1 MDIFSATKRSDIMRK
16 VRSRNTTPERIA
28 AGVLES
34 FGLGFDRNYKKLPGS
49 PDIVL
54 RGKKIAIFVHGCF
67 WHGHCCDC
75 ATLPK
80 SNRNYWKSKQERNMR
95 RDRRNKA
102 ALRKLNWRVL
112 TLWECQIGK
121 TEALKRK
128 FQKILSA

>member
-28 AGVLES
+28 AGILES

-67 WHGHCCDC
+67 
-75 ATLPK
+75 
-80 SNRNYWKSKQERNMR
+80 
-95 RDRRNKA
+95 
-102 ALRKLNWRVL
+102 
-112 TLWECQIGK
+112 
-121 TEALKRK
+121 
-128 FQKILSA
+128 